1 MSNWGLLGGIG
12 RGLNQFGST
21 VHQGMSADIT
31 AEKQQEADLKRQS
44 SIEKRWARQDAQQE
58 ARDLKTDA
66 RHAEDKT
73 WRENKS
79 NDDKAWRE
87 GRAKVGDAQNERS
100 MKLRETQSIESNMSG
115 ILSAKQKAESDIY
128 QRYQK
133 QAKDPMGMPLQGE
146 ALAQLNQAMQ
156 EEIKG
161 VRSQYGTLLEQRI
174 ASYGDRLRGT
184 GYAYLLDVPDIQE
197 VETPTEPTN
206 SEPNITDTSNQQVD
220 NYFNQI
226 VNEQLTE
233 QQPEQQP
240 KAQSEDVYFGD
251 PRAKDINAYQSI
263 GRTIGNIL
271 PIKAIDD
278 EQMNNSLTGGLLMP
292 RKSLVQRN

>member
-12 RGLNQFGST
+12 RGLNQLGGT

-31 AEKQQEADLKRQS
+31 AKKQQEADAKRQS

-58 ARDLKTDA
+58 ARELKADE
-66 RHAEDKT
+66 RHTEDKT
-73 WRENKS
+73 
-79 NDDKAWRE
+79 WRE
-87 GRAKVGDAQNERS
+87 GRAKVGDAQNDRS

-115 ILSAKQKAESDIY
+115 ILSAKQKAEDDIY
-128 QRYQK
+128 KRYQK

-174 ASYGDRLRGT
+174 SSYGDRLRGT
-184 GYAYLLDVPDIQE
+184 GYAYLLDVPDVQE
-197 VETPTEPTN
+197 AASPQETNANPSVTDN
-206 SEPNITDTSNQQVD
+206 STQQVD
-220 NYFNQI
+220 DYFNQI
-226 VNEQLTE
+226 INSQSTE
-233 QQPEQQP
+233 QQPEP
-240 KAQSEDVYFGD
+240 QSEAVDFGD

-271 PIKAIDD
+271 PIKAMTD